1 MKKGVIRTPIDDEGI
16 FGTHVRVDPNIADI
30 DESVKLLQAQ
40 TPLARINALRDTPEL
55 ESKIRGLMDLHDHV
69 FRNGTKILVTTSAN
83 GRRSVTFPKV
93 DENEN
98 LKLLNAIAS
107 AEYARVRIKAVPLIF
122 KAKKQCRTNSDNAK
136 NPRKT
141 LTDGDGNKF
150 SIVEIAQNLVL
161 ENPNETAK
169 GLWSHLH
176 SRLDKMGLD
185 PKEEITIT
193 KRKSKEWKIFFS
205 QGVERE
211 SITLGTW
218 RTTLSK
224 IRNKKT

>member
-1 MKKGVIRTPIDDEGI
+1 MKKGVTRTPIDDAGI

-30 DESVKLLQAQ
+30 DESAKLLQAQ

-69 FRNGTKILVTTSAN
+69 FRNGTKILVTTIAN

-107 AEYARVRIKAVPLIF
+107 AEHERVRIKAVPLIS
-122 KAKKQCRTNSDNAK
+122 KAKKQSRTNSDNAK
-136 NPRKT
+136 NLRKT

-150 SIVEIAQNLVL
+150 SIVEIAQNLIL
-161 ENPNETAK
+161 EHPNETAK
-169 GLWSHLH
+169 GLWPHLH
-176 SRLDKMGLD
+176 SLLDEKGLE
-185 PKEEITIT
+185 PKEDIGLS
-193 KRKSKEWKIFFS
+193 KRGDTEPVIKFNQGSKVKE
-205 QGVERE
+205 
-211 SITLGTW
+211 ITLGTW
-218 RTTLSK
+218 RATISK
-224 IRNKKT
+224 KRKNVT